1 MGFCWY
7 TGKHDPRRNSTL
19 DLVVAEASCR
29 VVGNLLAYPLGA
41 ADLGSRPSQAI
52 VIVEAY
58 RIEEVVDPSSC
69 QVVVASSLVIDIH
82 PSFEVA
88 RILVVRIVVVAS
100 VDRNQVVGSPFMLV
114 SPSFQVVDRTWA
126 IVAEEDSRVVAF
138 LPSSVEEACL
148 PQVVAFVTC
157 LAVVLIPYLVSPFVD
172 NLLELD
178 WRNPHH

>member
-1 MGFCWY
+1 M
-7 TGKHDPRRNSTL
+7 
-19 DLVVAEASCR
+19 
-29 VVGNLLAYPLGA
+29 
-41 ADLGSRPSQAI
+41 
-52 VIVEAY
+52 EAY

-148 PQVVAFVTC
+148 P
-157 LAVVLIPYLVSPFVD
+157 
-172 NLLELD
+172 
-178 WRNPHH
+178 